1 MFHTPTLL
9 FSGGSENETHTS
21 TFTRT
26 NIMYI
31 FQTDRRGR

>member
-1 MFHTPTLL
+1 MSHTPMLL
-9 FSGGSENETHTS
+9 FSGGSENETH
-21 TFTRT
+21 TRT